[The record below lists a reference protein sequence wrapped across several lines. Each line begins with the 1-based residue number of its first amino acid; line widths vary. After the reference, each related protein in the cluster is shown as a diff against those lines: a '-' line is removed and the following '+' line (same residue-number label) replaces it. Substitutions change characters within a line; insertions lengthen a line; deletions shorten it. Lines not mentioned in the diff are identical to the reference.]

1 GQNENSISVITN
13 EYLTWDELFMCLCNE
28 NLPEQLRA
36 LCCDLIITLF
46 VDRGGNRSVLDRVK
60 LCYVFDDVASDDEPE
75 ILASNSQSETYKYFP
90 HLSHWITDFLS
101 RNTEMTASNIGNN
114 ILIKQVLR
122 LVYYLVSFGFYGKY
136 DDIKKLLDPLMS
148 LLDGRYDKPY
158 PNIEGKETMEVLF
171 SFRQKDR
178 FKPSPETKA
187 IVEAKIQAM
196 EVLDLFFNFR
206 FNNRLEKFIYLFK
219 IVHQQMNRPGGVSEF
234 APLMNEGFE
243 LEKYTG

>member
-1 GQNENSISVITN
+1 
-13 EYLTWDELFMCLCNE
+13 
-28 NLPEQLRA
+28 
-36 LCCDLIITLF
+36 
-46 VDRGGNRSVLDRVK
+46 
-60 LCYVFDDVASDDEPE
+60 
-75 ILASNSQSETYKYFP
+75 
-90 HLSHWITDFLS
+90 
-101 RNTEMTASNIGNN
+101 MTASNIGNN

-136 DDIKKLLDPLMS
+136 EDIKRLLDPLML
-148 LLDGRYDKPY
+148 LLDGRHDKPY
-158 PNIEGKETMEVLF
+158 PNIEGKEAMEVMF

-187 IVEAKIQAM
+187 IVEAKIQAL

-206 FNNRLEKFIYLFK
+206 FNNRLEKFIFMFK
-219 IVHQQMNRPGGVSEF
+219 IAHEQMNRPGGVSEF